1 MGTHRARLRRQGGV
15 TAVDLGMRGRS
26 ALVIGGSSGIGLA
39 TASILLR
46 EGAEVTIA
54 GRDAARLEAA
64 AAQLRAEADGSL
76 TTAVCDQSDPEA
88 LAALSAQW
96 GEAPLHALVC
106 AAGGSHR
113 SAFEALPDDAWMKNY
128 EFNILGTVRAIRS
141 FLPALRRPRD
151 ARVVLLGAVSARQ
164 PTAHQVVSNVH
175 KAGVLALAKTLALEL
190 APDGIG
196 VNSVSPGRALTPLW
210 QARAKQMAQDEGAD
224 EATVLSRVAAD
235 IPMGRLG
242 TPAEVAAMVAFLA
255 APISAYVTGQA
266 IAVDGGLQ
274 RAV

>member
-1 MGTHRARLRRQGGV
+1 M
-15 TAVDLGMRGRS
+15 DLGMRGRT

-39 TASILLR
+39 TASLLLR
-46 EGAEVTIA
+46 EGAAVTIA

-64 AAQLRAEADGSL
+64 VAQLRAETG
-76 TTAVCDQSDPEA
+76 TAPESVVCDQSDPAA
-88 LAALSAQW
+88 LAALASGL

-106 AAGGSHR
+106 AAGGSRR
-113 SAFEALPDDAWMKNY
+113 SAFEDLPDEAWLENY
-128 EFNILGTVRAIRS
+128 EFNILGTARAIRS
-141 FLPALRRPRD
+141 LLPALRRAGD

-190 APDGIG
+190 APEGIA
-196 VNSVSPGRALTPLW
+196 VNTVSPGRALTPLW
-210 QARAKQMAQDEGAD
+210 QSRASQMARDEGID
-224 EATVLSRVAAD
+224 EAAVLSRVAAD

-255 APISAYVTGQA
+255 APVASYVTGQA
-266 IAVDGGLQ
+266 VAVDGGLQ
-274 RAV
+274 RGV

>member
-1 MGTHRARLRRQGGV
+1 M
-15 TAVDLGMRGRS
+15 DLGIEGRN

-39 TASILLR
+39 TAAILLR
-46 EGAEVTIA
+46 EGAAVTIA
-54 GRDAARLEAA
+54 GRDAGRLEAA
-64 AAQLRAEADGSL
+64 AAQLQAEAGRSPA
-76 TTAVCDQSDPEA
+76 TVVCDQSDPAA
-88 LAALSAQW
+88 LAALVA
-96 GEAPLHALVC
+96 GIGAAPLHALVC
-106 AAGGSHR
+106 AAGGSRR
-113 SAFEALPDDAWMKNY
+113 SAFEALPDEAWLENY
-128 EFNILGTVRAIRS
+128 EFNILGTARAIRS
-141 FLPALRRPRD
+141 LLPALRRAGD

-190 APDGIG
+190 APEGIA

-210 QARAKQMAQDEGAD
+210 RSRATQMARDEGID

-242 TPAEVAAMVAFLA
+242 TPAEVAAMVAFLV
-255 APISAYVTGQA
+255 APVAAYVTGQA

-274 RAV
+274 RGV

>member
-1 MGTHRARLRRQGGV
+1 M
-15 TAVDLGMRGRS
+15 DLGMRGRS

-39 TASILLR
+39 TASILVR
-46 EGAEVTIA
+46 EGAAVTIA

-64 AAQLRAEADGSL
+64 AEQVRAEAGSAPA
-76 TTAVCDQSDPEA
+76 TMVCDQSDPAA
-88 LAALSAQW
+88 LAALAEGL

-106 AAGGSHR
+106 AAGGSRR
-113 SAFEALPDDAWMKNY
+113 SAFEALPDDAWLENY
-128 EFNILGTVRAIRS
+128 EFNILGTARAIRTL
-141 FLPALRRPRD
+141 LPALRRAGN

-175 KAGVLALAKTLALEL
+175 KAGVLALGKTLALEL
-190 APDGIG
+190 APEGIA

-210 QARAKQMAQDEGAD
+210 QSRAAQMARDEGVD

-242 TPAEVAAMVAFLA
+242 TAAEVAAMVAFLA
-255 APISAYVTGQA
+255 TPAAAYVTGQA